1 MWHMCGPLVECS
13 VGCIMG
19 CLMKLLVGIITF
31 FAAAV
36 EQQLIRSAL
45 AQQTRNEI
53 INYGN
58 NYSCYWP
65 AEEEEAEEKP
75 R

>member
-1 MWHMCGPLVECS
+1 MCGPLVECS

-31 FAAAV
+31 FCSRCRTATDTRV
-36 EQQLIRSAL
+36 AL

-65 AEEEEAEEKP
+65 EEAREEEEKP